1 MKFAKVLQQ
10 TLVEEDIPEEWVEAA
25 IKYKSLKKC
34 ITKVVRELKF
44 LGLEQN
50 TLKFLLED
58 PNGEDGTKKII
69 EVDQNETLPN
79 NPIIAEYTLTKSNDK
94 SKPILPYLKI
104 TLNYDD
110 DEYTDDHIHEVGLQ
124 LKHKIEMLLNN
135 DDFADD
141 DHEDPNTEQ
150 QVIEIKEEG
159 DKLIL
164 SPQTTHSIPS
174 RLGSPEPFELNNS
187 KSLDKTLTESKEP
200 VPKQRK
206 TNEIV
211 IMLNSDTKFFQM
223 LNKELESLDDL
234 KSKEESNLISQV
246 ESISHSVK
254 SLSSPNVSL
263 KKTDLYKWRELFKIY
278 LDSEVYFK
286 YNQTNSSASERNAEQ
301 IKKNLQEFV
310 NRVTKSGITD
320 QFKKKKSLAVFN
332 QFIAMNYHLL
342 KVLQFQSINT
352 EAFRKI
358 LKKFDKQTSLNVK
371 NRFPKLINDDHVFFS
386 GASLAQSICYIMQT
400 SILTLIPQ
408 LDDYTCPICTS
419 VAFKPIK
426 LSCGHVFCVRCL
438 VKLKQQD
445 KSNCPI
451 CRHEDAVVKADSTNL
466 DLKSMALM
474 KTYFPVEVK
483 EKLKERDKERY
494 DEVVGKEK
502 CIIM

>member
-58 PNGEDGTKKII
+58 PNSEDGTKKII

-141 DHEDPNTEQ
+141 DHEEPNTEQ

-174 RLGSPEPFELNNS
+174 RLGSPEPFELNNT
-187 KSLDKTLTESKEP
+187 KSLDKTITETKEP

-301 IKKNLQEFV
+301 IKK
-310 NRVTKSGITD
+310 TY
-320 QFKKKKSLAVFN
+320 KSL
-332 QFIAMNYHLL
+332 
-342 KVLQFQSINT
+342 
-352 EAFRKI
+352 
-358 LKKFDKQTSLNVK
+358 
-371 NRFPKLINDDHVFFS
+371 
-386 GASLAQSICYIMQT
+386 
-400 SILTLIPQ
+400 
-408 LDDYTCPICTS
+408 
-419 VAFKPIK
+419 
-426 LSCGHVFCVRCL
+426 
-438 VKLKQQD
+438 
-445 KSNCPI
+445 
-451 CRHEDAVVKADSTNL
+451 
-466 DLKSMALM
+466 
-474 KTYFPVEVK
+474 
-483 EKLKERDKERY
+483 
-494 DEVVGKEK
+494 
-502 CIIM
+502 